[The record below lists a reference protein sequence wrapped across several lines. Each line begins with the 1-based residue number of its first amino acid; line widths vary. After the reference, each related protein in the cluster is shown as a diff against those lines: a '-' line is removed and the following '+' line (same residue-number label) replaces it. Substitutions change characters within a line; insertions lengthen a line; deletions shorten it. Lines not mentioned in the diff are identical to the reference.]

1 MAGVPGSQ
9 REAAP
14 GKARAEGDP
23 RIRSSTLGFLKKGLK
38 ARREGVHPRPQIRRS
53 PRHPGTFLC
62 GSLDPAGSTAPPG
75 PRPPR
80 CEAAMELP
88 RGPLLAVSNELDEA
102 ELAALKFLSRDHIPW
117 GRLEAVRSPHG
128 LFEAL
133 REKGFLE
140 AGNLAFLRELL
151 YCIGRI
157 DLLVAH
163 LGSSRQQ
170 VERELRAPGG
180 ARLLP
185 LRWVRAGL
193 GWLCRDS
200 RHLLPAPGWRVRLQ
214 AVLGLVSS
222 IYSGK

>member
-9 REAAP
+9 REATA

-23 RIRSSTLGFLKKGLK
+23 CIRTSRFGFLENGLK
-38 ARREGVHPRPQIRRS
+38 TRRKGDHPRPQPRRS
-53 PRHPGTFLC
+53 PRHCAVSLRKF
-62 GSLDPAGSTAPPG
+62 GSSGKRRPARAPPSVLG
-75 PRPPR
+75 ACGR
-80 CEAAMELP
+80 AMELP
-88 RGPLLAVSNELDEA
+88 RGPLLAVSDELDEA
-102 ELAALKFLSRDHIPW
+102 ELAALKFLSRDHVPW
-117 GRLEAVRSPHG
+117 RKLDSVRTPHE

-133 REKGFLE
+133 REKSLLE

-180 ARLLP
+180 ARLPP
-185 LRWVRAGL
+185 LRWVRAPGRAGL
-193 GWLCRDS
+193 GSLRPGP
-200 RHLLPAPGWRVRLQ
+200 LNTLPSTPG
-214 AVLGLVSS
+214 
-222 IYSGK
+222 